1 VIRSG
6 TAAASEFAV
15 ARSARMKFVRTSLL
29 VLAFAAAACDANDP
43 VAEDAE
49 NTAGLPSVD
58 NVAGGRDGQPSA
70 DGAPPA
76 NGTATA
82 APANQAQV
90 AAIPAALHGR
100 WGMTPADCTSTRGDA
115 KGLLVVSSDGL
126 RFYESRAVPVRN
138 PATSEDSFSA
148 DFAFTGEGQS
158 WTKFQTLTLDDDKL
172 VRTESSPMASF
183 TYVRCR

>member
-1 VIRSG
+1 
-6 TAAASEFAV
+6 
-15 ARSARMKFVRTSLL
+15 MKFVHTSVLA
-29 VLAFAAAACDANDP
+29 LAFALAACNSNDP
-43 VAEDAE
+43 VAEEAE

-76 NGTATA
+76 NGVSTP
-82 APANQAQV
+82 APPAANQGPA
-90 AAIPAALHGR
+90 AAIPAALQGR

-126 RFYESRAVPVRN
+126 RFYESRAVPSRN
-138 PATSEDSFSA
+138 VQKSDDSFSA
-148 DFAFTGEGQS
+148 DFGFTGEGQT

>member
-1 VIRSG
+1 
-6 TAAASEFAV
+6 
-15 ARSARMKFVRTSLL
+15 MKLLHTSLL
-29 VLAFAAAACDANDP
+29 ALAFALAACDANDP
-43 VAEDAE
+43 VADEAD

-58 NVAGGRDGQPSA
+58 NVAGARDGQPSP

-76 NGTATA
+76 NGAAVEPAPAIA
-82 APANQAQV
+82 APV
-90 AAIPAALHGR
+90 ASIPTALLGR

-115 KGLLVVSSDGL
+115 KGLLVVNSGGL
-126 RFYESRAVPVRN
+126 QFYESRATPARN
-138 PATSEDSFSA
+138 AQKSDDSFSA

-158 WTKFQTLTLDDDKL
+158 WTKFQTLALDDDKL